1 MPELAP
7 QTPALPDSAEALLWA
22 CDQRDPRTLP
32 PGLVNDARNLR
43 FTNGVPETRKGV
55 VKTPWA
61 NLIDSGNV
69 KPLGTP
75 YGSGEFRDPNSVE
88 WQFVA
93 AGGYV
98 WRTRPHNV
106 NQTVPL
112 PTGVRILSD
121 CKFVQAFNLLFLFRG
136 RYLAPLVMADY
147 DTGFTDI
154 LPHYNPAIRYNAVV
168 VATGQAADEMAYGP
182 YLAVSTLTRSGT
194 TVTVVT
200 NAAHGYVTGSDVEI
214 KGATPTAYNGRWNV
228 TVLDEVT
235 FTFSIFSNPSTPASG
250 TILVSNMAQYWKA
263 KGSRV
268 TLTTLTGS
276 GSTATA
282 TKVAHGFSAGQYVT
296 ITGATPTT
304 FNGTFPIDSVP
315 DADTF
320 TYATPAPVS
329 GSATGTILA
338 QTSVVFAGQT
348 PDSNPEA
355 WTRSY
360 NILPNADTALFIND
374 LLLVPTAYEPQ
385 SVDDYASFS
394 GGVYKK
400 VDYLVAT
407 NYLDYIHFSF
417 ANEFRINA
425 GSADEIVDLFKFG
438 EGTVIVLKGNSWAV
452 LSSVS
457 LDLTQITL
465 DVRSKELGCV
475 GRGACGVVGT
485 NGYFVAPKVGLV
497 VIRQSELG
505 TLLSVNVPLSAPIQR
520 TIDRIDWTRKSAIR
534 LAHWDNKLYL
544 AAPMKDGTPTM
555 MVYDFVASVRLGNS
569 ILETGVQTQGWTPI
583 DTSSAL
589 TVKEFHRLHLNGE
602 ERLFFLDNSG
612 YVNLMEESDRGDQ
625 ILLSTGAL
633 GWEELETYMLSRM
646 YDPSLRGQVR
656 PTEEAFSLATFN
668 PKYSVA
674 IVFAGVNVRT
684 TMLTDKT
691 RSYVAYDRPFDALA
705 WDPSNVNDDWNTPY
719 RQDYRVPVPT
729 SGLHL
734 GSGVGLLQY
743 QESLDTRSS
752 SGRQSKGFQLEFVN
766 TQGRVRLIGQRN
778 SAVSGRDRK
787 GILT

>member
-7 QTPALPDSAEALLWA
+7 QQPALNDSAEALLWA

-32 PGLVNDARNLR
+32 AGLVNAGRNLR

-55 VKTPWA
+55 VKPAWA
-61 NLIDSGNV
+61 NLIDSGNI

-75 YGSGEFRDPNSVE
+75 HGSGEFRDPNSVE

-98 WRTRPHNV
+98 WRTRPHNA
-106 NQTVPL
+106 NQTVAL
-112 PTGVRILSD
+112 PPGVRILSN
-121 CKFVQAFNLLFLFRG
+121 CHFVQAFNLLFLFRG
-136 RYLAPLVMADY
+136 RYLAPLVMPDY
-147 DTGFTDI
+147 DTGFADL

-182 YLAVSTLTRSGT
+182 YLAVTSVTRVDS

-200 NAAHGYVTGSDVEI
+200 NAAHGYVTGADVEL
-214 KGATPTAYNGRWNV
+214 KGATQTDYNGRWNI

-235 FTFSIFSNPSTPASG
+235 FTFTLYTSPTTPATG
-250 TILVSNMAQYWKA
+250 TILVSNMAYYWQA

-268 TLTTLTGS
+268 TLTTLTGT

-296 ITGATPTT
+296 ISGATPAA
-304 FNGTFPIDSVP
+304 FNGTFPVDTVA

-320 TYATPAPVS
+320 TYLTASPVS

-348 PDSNPEA
+348 PDSHPEA
-355 WTRSY
+355 WTRTY
-360 NILPNADTALFIND
+360 NILPNAETALFIND
-374 LLLVPTAYEPQ
+374 LLLVPTAYEPA
-385 SVDDYASFS
+385 SVDNYATFS
-394 GGVYKK
+394 GGTYKK

-417 ANEFRINA
+417 ANVFRINA

-438 EGTVIVLKGNSWAV
+438 AGTVIVLKGSSWAV
-452 LSSVS
+452 LSAVA

-465 DVRSKELGCV
+465 DVRSQEFGCV
-475 GRGACGVVGT
+475 ARGACGVVGS
-485 NGYFVAPKVGLV
+485 NGYFVAPKVGLM

-505 TLLSVNVPLSAPIQR
+505 TLLSVNVPLSAPIQK
-520 TIDRIDWTRKSAIR
+520 TIDRIDWTRKAAIR

-544 AAPMKDGTPTM
+544 SAPMKDGTPTI
-555 MVYDFVASVRLGNS
+555 MVYDFVASVRLG
-569 ILETGVQTQGWTPI
+569 IPPDAVLQTQGWTPL

-589 TVKEFHRLHLNGE
+589 SVQEFHRLHLNGE
-602 ERLFFLDNSG
+602 ERLLFLDDNG
-612 YVNLMEESDRGDQ
+612 FVNLMEESDRGDHVA
-625 ILLSTGAL
+625 LSDGTL

-668 PKYSVA
+668 PSYSVA

-684 TMLTDKT
+684 EMVTAKT
-691 RSYVAYDRPFDALA
+691 RSQLLYDRPFDALP
-705 WDPSNVNDDWNTPY
+705 WDPSNVNDDWATPY
-719 RQDYRVPVPT
+719 RQDYRVTLPAG
-729 SGLHL
+729 GLNL
-734 GSGVGLLQY
+734 GRGVGLLQY
-743 QESLDTRSS
+743 QESLDTRPA
-752 SGRQSKGFQLEFVN
+752 SGRQSKGFQLEFTN
-766 TQGRVRLIGQRN
+766 TQGRVRLIGQRS